1 MPWLSRSASS
11 ERFASL
17 DYSPAPLSPQI
28 GLTSPIVTF
37 VPALQDVSCCTS
49 PVIYRQKPMQLSI
62 DGLGLLLQNLCYTP
76 QMVRSRLTRSMV
88 RNAVGEWKDVRDIAL
103 HVLLI
108 IIEFWGTVVILPAFL
123 VLPGIVFSILCVMS
137 AGVIAVLTWP
147 LHGSRVV
154 SSGKERKNNLEQIS
168 GVKLLYINGSIT
180 R

>member
-11 ERFASL
+11 ERIVCL
-17 DYSPAPLSPQI
+17 DYLPAPLLHQI
-28 GLTSPIVTF
+28 GPTGPTVTF

-49 PVIYRQKPMQLSI
+49 PVIYRQRPMQLSI
-62 DGLGLLLQNLCYTP
+62 DGLGLLLQNLCHTP
-76 QMVRSRLTRSMV
+76 QTVMLQLTRSIV
-88 RNAVGEWKDVRDIAL
+88 RNSRREWKDVRDIAL

-108 IIEFWGTVVILPAFL
+108 IVEFWGMVVILPAFL
-123 VLPGIVFSILCVMS
+123 VLPGIVFSILCIIS
-137 AGVIAVLTWP
+137 AGLIAVLTWP

-154 SSGKERKNNLEQIS
+154 SSGKERKRNLEQLS